1 MTPERPAPPWNIRA
15 VVADAAVAR
24 SAMARRVRERLPVV
38 PFAVAQPPQ
47 ECEPGRV
54 PEPLENAPANI
65 PAGTPAETQAA
76 PLADPTAG
84 PPPETGP
91 GRVLRLSAHRG
102 RFLRPCPGARS
113 YRCCG
118 YRIVHIGEGCPMDC
132 TYCILKAYL
141 RTDDLRVF
149 ANTEAMFSEL
159 GGIFGRDPS
168 RRFRV
173 GTGEF
178 ADSLA
183 LESVTGHT
191 LDILEFL
198 RGHDNVVLE
207 LKTKTADTSWMAAE
221 PRPDRVLAAFS
232 VNAPAIVAAQE
243 RGAPPLSA
251 RLAAARE
258 AARAGFGV
266 CLHFDPV
273 VPHPGWEAGYAATV
287 DMIASFLRPK
297 DIVYVSLG
305 SLRFLPELP
314 AGLAAAGI
322 LPDYYLNEFVTD
334 LDGKRRLAR
343 PIRVRQLRHVA
354 GLLQKYGLAG
364 KLYLCMESDEV
375 WNAVFGTTPGRFGGL
390 ARRLMEQAFA
400 TRRDTP

>member
-1 MTPERPAPPWNIRA
+1 VTPDLPAHPWDIRA
-15 VVADAAVAR
+15 VHAEAAVAG
-24 SAMARRVRERLPVV
+24 SAMARRVRERLPHV
-38 PFAVAQPPQ
+38 PFTVTGPQ
-47 ECEPGRV
+47 D
-54 PEPLENAPANI
+54 APASG
-65 PAGTPAETQAA
+65 PAPCPPHGPVPTP
-76 PLADPTAG
+76 P
-84 PPPETGP
+84 P
-91 GRVLRLSAHRG
+91 GRVLRLSAHKG
-102 RFLRPCPGARS
+102 RFLRPCPGAKS

-149 ANTEAMFSEL
+149 ANTGDMFREL
-159 GGIFGRDPS
+159 GDVFGADRS

-183 LESVTGHT
+183 LEAITGHT
-191 LDILEFL
+191 GEILEFL
-198 RGHDNVVLE
+198 RDFDNVVLE
-207 LKTKTADTSWMAAE
+207 LKTKTDDLSWMAAD

-232 VNAPAIVAAQE
+232 VNAPAVVAAQE

-266 CLHFDPV
+266 CLHFDPI
-273 VPHPGWEAGYAATV
+273 VPHPGWEQGYAATV
-287 DMIASFLRPK
+287 DMIASFLRPR
-297 DIVYVSLG
+297 DIAYVSLG

-314 AGLAAAGI
+314 AGLAALGV
-322 LPDYYLNEFVTD
+322 LPDYYLGEFVAD
-334 LDGKRRLAR
+334 LDGKRRLVR
-343 PIRVRQLRHVA
+343 PLRVRQFRHVA
-354 GLLQKYGLAG
+354 GLLEKCGLAG

-375 WNAVFGTTPGRFGGL
+375 WKAVFGATPGSFGGL
-390 ARRLMEQAFA
+390 AGRLMEQAFS
-400 TRRDTP
+400 RGRGRP

>member
-1 MTPERPAPPWNIRA
+1 METASGAATGTPMTPERPAPLWDIRA
-15 VVADAAVAR
+15 VMADAAVAR
-24 SAMARRVRERLPVV
+24 SAMARRVRERLPDV
-38 PFAVAQPPQ
+38 PFAVAEPQ
-47 ECEPGRV
+47 QESASGR
-54 PEPLENAPANI
+54 
-65 PAGTPAETQAA
+65 TPAVS
-76 PLADPTAG
+76 ADTTADTPASG
-84 PPPETGP
+84 PAETGP

-102 RFLRPCPGARS
+102 RFLRPCPGAKS

-159 GGIFGRDPS
+159 GEVFCRDPS

-207 LKTKTADTSWMAAE
+207 LKTKTADTSWMAAN
-221 PRPDRVLAAFS
+221 PRPDRVLAGFS

-251 RLAAARE
+251 RLAAARDT
-258 AARAGFGV
+258 ARAGFGV

-287 DMIASFLRPK
+287 DMIASFLRPR

-314 AGLAAAGI
+314 AGLAAKGI

-354 GLLQKYGLAG
+354 GLLGKYGLAG

-390 ARRLMEQAFA
+390 SRRLMEQAFA
-400 TRRDTP
+400 TRRGTP

>member
-1 MTPERPAPPWNIRA
+1 MTPDAPAGPPANPANPWNIRA
-15 VVADAAVAR
+15 VFVDQAVAG
-24 SAMARRVRERLPVV
+24 SAMARRVRQRLPEAAFQVV
-38 PFAVAQPPQ
+38 EDSGPSA
-47 ECEPGRV
+47 PGH
-54 PEPLENAPANI
+54 PS
-65 PAGTPAETQAA
+65 GC
-76 PLADPTAG
+76 G
-84 PPPETGP
+84 PSGGP
-91 GRVLRLSAHRG
+91 GPGGESGRVLRLSAHRG
-102 RFLRPCPGARS
+102 RFLRPCPGAKS

-149 ANTEAMFSEL
+149 ANTPDMFAEL
-159 GGIFGRDPS
+159 GDMFGRDRS

-191 LDILEFL
+191 AELLEFL
-198 RGHDNVVLE
+198 RDLDNVVVE
-207 LKTKTADTSWMAAE
+207 LKTKTADLSWMAAS
-221 PRPDRVLAAFS
+221 PRPDRVLAAWS
-232 VNAPAIVAAQE
+232 VNAPDIVAGQE

-266 CLHFDPV
+266 CLHFDPI
-273 VPHPGWEAGYAATV
+273 VPHPGWEKGYAATV
-287 DMIASFLRPK
+287 DMIASFLRPR
-297 DIVYVSLG
+297 DIVYISLG

-314 AGLAAAGI
+314 AGLAAMGR
-322 LPDYYLNEFVTD
+322 LPDYYLNEFVED
-334 LDGKRRLAR
+334 LDGKRRLVR
-343 PIRVRQLRHVA
+343 PLRVRQLRHVA
-354 GLLQKYGLAG
+354 GLLQKCGLAG

-375 WNAVFGTTPGRFGGL
+375 WRAVLGRAPHGPDGL
-390 ARRLMEQAFA
+390 ARRLMELAFEK
-400 TRRDTP
+400 RRDGP

>member
-1 MTPERPAPPWNIRA
+1 MTPDLPPAPVATWDIRA
-15 VVADAAVAR
+15 VVADAAVAD
-24 SAMARRVRERLPVV
+24 SAMARRVRGRLPHV
-38 PFAVAQPPQ
+38 PFTVADPPG
-47 ECEPGRV
+47 ESASGRR
-54 PEPLENAPANI
+54 PPTRPAD
-65 PAGTPAETQAA
+65 PATAADRAAGTDAEGAA
-76 PLADPTAG
+76 T
-84 PPPETGP
+84 

-102 RFLRPCPGARS
+102 RFLRPCPGAKS

-141 RTDDLRVF
+141 RTNDLRVF
-149 ANTEAMFSEL
+149 ANTADMFSEL
-159 GGIFGRDPS
+159 GDIFGRDRS

-183 LESVTGHT
+183 LESITGHT
-191 LDILEFL
+191 HEILEFL
-198 RGHDNVVLE
+198 REFDNVVLE
-207 LKTKTADTSWMAAE
+207 LKTKTAETGWMAAE

-266 CLHFDPV
+266 CLHFDPI

-297 DIVYVSLG
+297 DIVYISLG
-305 SLRFLPELP
+305 SLRFLPDLP

-343 PIRVRQLRHVA
+343 PLRVRQLGHVA
-354 GLLQKYGLAG
+354 GLLRKCGLAG

-375 WNAVFGTTPGRFGGL
+375 WKAVFGTTPGGFGGL

-400 TRRDTP
+400 KRRDEP

>member
-1 MTPERPAPPWNIRA
+1 MPERPDAPWDIRA
-15 VVADAAVAR
+15 VAVDAAVAG
-24 SAMARRVRERLPVV
+24 SAMAARVRRRLPRV
-38 PFAVAQPPQ
+38 PFAVTGSPDAPASVTHDAPASLPKGAPASLPKDAPASGPGSGLSGGPAPPQ
-47 ECEPGRV
+47 
-54 PEPLENAPANI
+54 A
-65 PAGTPAETQAA
+65 
-76 PLADPTAG
+76 
-84 PPPETGP
+84 P
-91 GRVLRLSAHRG
+91 GRVLRLAAHKG
-102 RFLRPCPGARS
+102 RFLRPCPGAKS

-141 RTDDLRVF
+141 RTDDLTVF
-149 ANTEAMFSEL
+149 ANTPAMFAEL
-159 GGIFGRDPS
+159 GEIFGRDRS

-183 LESVTGHT
+183 LEAITGHT
-191 LDILEFL
+191 AELLEFL
-198 RGHDNVVLE
+198 RPYDNVVLE
-207 LKTKTADTSWMAAE
+207 LKTKTDDLSWMAAE
-221 PRPDRVLAAFS
+221 PRPDRALAAFS

-266 CLHFDPV
+266 CLHFDPI
-273 VPHPGWEAGYAATV
+273 VPHPGWEQGYAATV
-287 DMIASFLRPK
+287 DMIASFLRPR

-305 SLRFLPELP
+305 SLRFLPDLP
-314 AGLAAAGI
+314 AGLAARGI
-322 LPDYYLNEFVTD
+322 LPDYYINEFVTD

-343 PIRVRQLRHVA
+343 PLRVRQFRHVA
-354 GLLQKYGLAG
+354 GLLHKYGLAG

-375 WNAVFGTTPGRFGGL
+375 WKAVFGAAPGGPGGL
-390 ARRLMEQAFA
+390 AGRLLEQAF
-400 TRRDTP
+400 TRGRG